1 MPQKISTGMKEIL
14 TAPAYSTVKSGM
26 MNLYVEDHH
35 VKTHTAVKCGRPP
48 AAVSEK
54 TDEKLINST

>member
-35 VKTHTAVKCGRPP
+35 VKTHTAVKWS
-48 AAVSEK
+48 VDDHQLLSVK
-54 TDEKLINST
+54 KLMKN